1 MHCCESCPASAAVK
15 KFLDEVSHLD
25 LGSEFHYCQW
35 QTTYCAVLATLTM
48 TFEKYKELLID
59 SISNLTQ
66 HSYLVKAQARYVKSK
81 KESLSANKVMVLGD
95 FIENCQHLM

>member
-1 MHCCESCPASAAVK
+1 
-15 KFLDEVSHLD
+15 
-25 LGSEFHYCQW
+25 
-35 QTTYCAVLATLTM
+35 M

-81 KESLSANKVMVLGD
+81 KESLSANKVIVLED
-95 FIENCQHLM
+95 FTENCQYLI